1 MTYICKDDLEIEKSL
16 KVLEQLS
23 FLEEGAKDKVQVT
36 SILIDYVEE
45 TIEEDSKNKVI
56 NKVCEFYNQFL
67 KMLFEVNGSVGYKVE
82 VKTILPLKP
91 EKIEKS
97 TEATT
102 PSRKPR
108 KGMSRFVNT
117 LRDNIKSVI

>member
-108 KGMSRFVNT
+108 NKMSRFVNT